1 MLKKFELQR
10 DIFFKMFAWK
20 KIKNINPTHN
30 VLIYVSVSDLF
41 LTFVTNLTAWKTSEI
56 EIMCTCMKG

>member
-1 MLKKFELQR
+1 M
-10 DIFFKMFAWK
+10 K

-41 LTFVTNLTAWKTSEI
+41 LTFVTNLTAWKASEI
-56 EIMCTCMKG
+56 EMMCTCIKG

>member
-1 MLKKFELQR
+1 M
-10 DIFFKMFAWK
+10 K